1 MTSIGYYLLFF
12 AVLSINGLIFIGV
25 GLHTVRYQRKKEEN
39 ETESARGVIVDI
51 AKKKTRPARG
61 RSVTYYVPVIEFTA
75 GEKLYRLEN
84 ENGERQEDKITVG
97 KEVSVM
103 YDRREPEKFHLTEDD
118 ANDTGGRSLIRFGAI
133 LIAGSAAVTVAAWYF
148 RVF

>member
-97 KEVSVM
+97 KEVRVM

-118 ANDTGGRSLIRFGAI
+118 ANDTSGRSLIRFGAI
-133 LIAGSAAVTVAAWYF
+133 LIAGSAAVTVAAWVF

>member
-97 KEVSVM
+97 KEVRVM

-118 ANDTGGRSLIRFGAI
+118 ANDTSGRSLIRFGAI

>member
-1 MTSIGYYLLFF
+1 M
-12 AVLSINGLIFIGV
+12 
-25 GLHTVRYQRKKEEN
+25 
-39 ETESARGVIVDI
+39 IVDI

-97 KEVSVM
+97 KEVRVM

-118 ANDTGGRSLIRFGAI
+118 ANDTSGRSLIRFGAI

>member
-84 ENGERQEDKITVG
+84 ENGSRDRESVVIGRSVDVLYDPEDPA
-97 KEVSVM
+97 
-103 YDRREPEKFHLTEDD
+103 RFHLADDD
-118 ANDTGGRSLIRFGAI
+118 ANVTGADSLLRMGMII
-133 LIAGSAAVTVAAWYF
+133 IAGAAVMTVLGAAF
-148 RVF
+148 HLF